1 MTTRRKKDK
10 PLRSGYTTGTCAA
23 AAAKAAALALLNQR
37 MIKEVQITLPTGE
50 RANFAVSRCVFN
62 SLEASCSV
70 IKDAGDDPDV
80 TDGAEICA
88 AVSWWKEWGV
98 TIEGGKGV
106 GLVTKPGLEVP
117 VGMAAINPVP
127 RRMIIQSVK
136 EAAGAQLES
145 RGMPVTISVPQGEEL
160 AKRTLNRRLGIV
172 GGISILGTSGVVIP
186 YSVQAYKVS
195 ISQALDIAMASG
207 CREVVLTTGRRS
219 ERFAQRELV
228 LPEESFIQMGDF
240 IGHAVEE
247 CARKGLAKIIIW
259 GMVGKLSKMAAGY
272 LYTHVSDSKVDVDF
286 LADVA
291 ASRGVPEA
299 TVIALRKAVNA
310 HHFLRILGT
319 DKITEICDKLCLLA
333 AQRWRDHTGGALET
347 ECVMTDYNGTILGR
361 ASVKG

>member
-1 MTTRRKKDK
+1 MNKQNNKS
-10 PLRSGYTTGTCAA
+10 LRPGYTTGACAA
-23 AAAKAAALALLNQR
+23 AAAKAAALTLLNHK
-37 MIKEVQITLPTGE
+37 MVEEVQITLPTGK
-50 RANFAVSRCVFN
+50 RVNFTVSRCIFN

-88 AVSWWKEWGV
+88 TVSWWKERGV
-98 TIEGGKGV
+98 TLQGGEGV
-106 GLVTKPGLEVP
+106 GLVTKPGLEIP

-127 RRMIIQSVK
+127 CRMIIQSVK

-145 RGMPVTISVPQGEEL
+145 RGIQVTISVPQGEEL
-160 AKRTLNRRLGIV
+160 AKRTLNQRLGIV

-195 ISQALDIAMASG
+195 ISQALDIAVASG

-219 ERFAQRELV
+219 EKFAQRELT

-240 IGHAVEE
+240 VGYTLDE
-247 CARKGLAKIIIW
+247 CARKRLAKIIIW
-259 GMVGKLSKMAAGY
+259 GMVGKLSKLATGH
-272 LYTHVSDSKVDVDF
+272 LYTHVSHSKVDVDF
-286 LADVA
+286 LAGVA
-291 ASRGVPEA
+291 ASCGVPEA
-299 TVIALRKAVNA
+299 AVIELRKAVNA
-310 HHFLRILGT
+310 HHFSRMLDM

-333 AQRWRDHTGGALET
+333 ARKCRDHTGGVLEV

-361 ASVKG
+361 ANVKG